1 MSRRTFII
9 NGPRDRAKVARWA
22 AECSA
27 GVTVEF
33 RSARRNLDQNALM
46 WSLLSEISR
55 KVVWYGAKLSADDWK
70 DVLTASLRKA
80 RVVPG
85 IDPGTYVPLGMRTSE
100 MTKAEFGEL
109 IELIYAFGS
118 EQSVQFHEQGPRRD
132 LETIHR
138 GAQ

>member
-1 MSRRTFII
+1 MTRSVFII
-9 NGPRDRAKVARWA
+9 NGRSDREKVARWA

-46 WSLLSEISR
+46 WSLLGEISR
-55 KVVWYGAKLSADDWK
+55 QVVWYGAKLSVDDWK

-100 MTKAEFGEL
+100 MTKAEFSEL
-109 IELIYAFGS
+109 IELILAFGA
-118 EQSVQFHEQGPRRD
+118 ERGVVFHEQ
-132 LETIHR
+132 E
-138 GAQ
+138 AA